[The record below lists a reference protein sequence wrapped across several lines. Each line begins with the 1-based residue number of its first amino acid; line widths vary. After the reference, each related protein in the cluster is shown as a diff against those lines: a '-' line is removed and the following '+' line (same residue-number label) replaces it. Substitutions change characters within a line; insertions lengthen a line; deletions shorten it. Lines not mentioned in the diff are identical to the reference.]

1 LEIRKLEE
9 EKGSNEAKLLNRKMQ
24 IQRKQKSLIQQKMYL
39 EDSMNGRQKENPRSA
54 SKKRTTKN
62 TNNVDKDSSSNKKKK
77 KTDTSKRNSKK
88 KKAEEQREIL
98 DLSSVIDSFSESEMD
113 ERREKEIDFGDDE
126 IAEIFDFEFEKALP
140 NPNDK
145 RKMTQPKKPET
156 TSKRDSTISPQ
167 LSEEEEP
174 HKDEDIDV
182 ICFW

>member
-1 LEIRKLEE
+1 MEIRKLEE

-77 KTDTSKRNSKK
+77 KADTSKRNSKK
-88 KKAEEQREIL
+88 KKAEEQREIFN
-98 DLSSVIDSFSESEMD
+98 VIDSFSESEMD

-126 IAEIFDFEFEKALP
+126 IAEIFDFEFEKTLP

-145 RKMTQPKKPET
+145 RKMTQPKKLET
-156 TSKRDSTISPQ
+156 TSKRDSIISPQ

-174 HKDEDIDV
+174 QKDEDEDV